1 MIISI
6 IGSGALGKIYGG
18 LLAKAD
24 NQVHFLMRSEYDAIK
39 SSQYFNLSFID
50 PQQIVR
56 IENPI
61 LHDQAKSL
69 PISDLVIIALKTTEN
84 THVASL
90 LSGCLKEDTM
100 VLVIQNGI
108 GNEEWISRFTGKS
121 PLICGISTVG
131 AYRADPLTVD
141 IAFMG
146 DLKIAPYQIK
156 DLELCK
162 SLSLPL
168 STALKQP
175 VQVYDNYKEIRW
187 HKLLWNI
194 PFASLSIIYDKTTNI
209 LASTQPYATIV
220 RNVMSEVVEIAAS
233 DGVKISQEYIE
244 KMLAATQKSKNYY
257 PSMYRD
263 YVEGK
268 AIEKEYFIDNV
279 LAIAKKH
286 DIKTPML
293 NLIESKLAQD

>member
-279 LAIAKKH
+279 LAITKKH